1 MASSNF
7 HQLWDA
13 ARILKNMGQPEEV
26 YYVR

>member
-1 MASSNF
+1 MARSNF

-13 ARILKNMGQPEEV
+13 AETLKNMGQPEEV